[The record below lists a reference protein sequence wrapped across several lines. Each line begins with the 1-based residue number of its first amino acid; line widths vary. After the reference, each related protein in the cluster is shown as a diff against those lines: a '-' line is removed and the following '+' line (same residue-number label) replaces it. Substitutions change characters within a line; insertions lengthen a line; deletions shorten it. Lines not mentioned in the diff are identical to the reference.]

1 MLVGSFNE
9 KKERGK
15 EGRERKKKEE
25 REEEEKGRRLLSLI
39 RKTSLQSE
47 LPQSTASVYL
57 SWYNETTHLFTLLA
71 GYARLA
77 QACV

>member
-25 REEEEKGRRLLSLI
+25 REGKGEEI
-39 RKTSLQSE
+39 TF
-47 LPQSTASVYL
+47 P
-57 SWYNETTHLFTLLA
+57 HP
-71 GYARLA
+71 
-77 QACV
+77 